1 MVSPFRKSCG
11 MHRYFIKYTYDNST
25 KTFVFHRFLATGLS
39 FTALAQSF
47 RMGLTTVANIVEE
60 TTAAIWKNLRT
71 VYMPTPT
78 VQTMQEVANGFYAKC
93 QFPNV
98 IGAIDG
104 KHIRIQC
111 PDNSGSDFYNY
122 KQYFLLFYRR

>member
-1 MVSPFRKSCG
+1 
-11 MHRYFIKYTYDNST
+11 
-25 KTFVFHRFLATGLS
+25 
-39 FTALAQSF
+39 
-47 RMGLTTVANIVEE
+47 MGLTTVANIVEE
-60 TTAAIWKNLRT
+60 TAAAIWKNLRA
-71 VYMPTPT
+71 VYMPNPT
-78 VQTMQEVANGFYAKC
+78 VQTMQEVAKGFYTKC

-122 KQYFLLFYRR
+122 KQYFSVVLQAVADADLRFVAAEVGEGVRRGNICKVGQQTIF